1 MGDALK
7 EQVLII
13 KAAWGGKTLGG
24 DFRPPTSAKKSGAVG
39 HYYQQMIQVRT
50 RLPTGCSTRLN
61 GLLRDRWIRE

>member
-13 KAAWGGKTLGG
+13 KTAWGGKTLGG

-39 HYYQQMIQVRT
+39 HYYQQMIQVR
-50 RLPTGCSTRLN
+50 RPPPHRSGFG
-61 GLLRDRWIRE
+61 GLGVLIIP